1 MDLADI
7 LAHLSVPRPNQSDAL
22 GQTAAYIKALL
33 SSWSVPYTVQ
43 EFTLRPYMQ
52 LLVGLTIVLLA
63 VLFFIFVLKRKP
75 LAALIVALVIPV
87 VLILEFELFVPVVTG
102 LITRGGENIV
112 INFTVPNPARELVF
126 AAHYD
131 SKTDFWDHIQR
142 SRIYAFIP
150 LAVAIGLAIAVF
162 TFFIKRYAAL
172 RKKAVTVVTLVLAGM
187 VVAYWGLVFLGF
199 GGYIFIPPDKQSYGS
214 VDDGSSVAALL
225 VMARDIQDGMVDT
238 GHSNVTILLTSG
250 EEVNLQGA
258 DAYLRKRFGGGEK
271 PAVPISLINLELVG
285 QNGNMVYWKRDGEF
299 LKFYDTDP
307 LLIDRV
313 GAAWKDV
320 SGMTIESRPAIT
332 DDAQRFLAAGIPA
345 VTVGNS
351 GLPGPGEGW
360 FHSTADNPERVNK
373 DNLKLMIKAIERYI
387 EAYNSNQDR

>member
-7 LAHLSVPRPNQSDAL
+7 LAHLSVPRPNHSEAL
-22 GQTAAYIKALL
+22 GQTASYIKTLL
-33 SSWSVPYTVQ
+33 SSWSIPYTVQ

-52 LLVGLTIVLLA
+52 LSVGLAVLLLA

-87 VLILEFELFVPVVTG
+87 VLILEFELFIPVVTG
-102 LITRGGENIV
+102 LITRAGENII
-112 INFTVPNPARELVF
+112 INFTAPDPARELVF

-131 SKTDFWDHIQR
+131 SKTDFFDHIQR

-150 LAVAIGLAIAVF
+150 VAVAVALAIAVF
-162 TFFIKRYAAL
+162 TFFTKRYATL
-172 RKKAVTVVTLVLAGM
+172 RKKAVTVVTLVLAGL

-214 VDDGSSVAALL
+214 VDDGGSVAALL
-225 VMARDIQDGMVDT
+225 VLAKNIKDSEVDI

-258 DAYLRKRFGGGEK
+258 DAYLKKRFGGGEK
-271 PAVPISLINLELVG
+271 PTVPISLVNLEIVG
-285 QNGNMVYWKRDGEF
+285 QNGNMVYWKKDGEF
-299 LKFYDTDP
+299 LIFYNADP
-307 LLIDRV
+307 LLIDRM

-320 SGMTIESRPAIT
+320 SGKEMESRPAIPA
-332 DDAQRFLAAGIPA
+332 DAQRFLAAGIPA
-345 VTVGNS
+345 VPVGNS

-360 FHSTADNPERVNK
+360 LHSIVDNPDRVNR
-373 DNLKLMIKAIERYI
+373 DNLMLMVRALERYI
-387 EAYNSNQDR
+387 EGHNKH